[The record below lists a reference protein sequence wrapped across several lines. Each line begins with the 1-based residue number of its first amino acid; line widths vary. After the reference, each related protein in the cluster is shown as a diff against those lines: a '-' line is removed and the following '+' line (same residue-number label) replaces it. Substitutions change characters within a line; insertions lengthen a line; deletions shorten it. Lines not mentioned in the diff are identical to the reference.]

1 MTPDHY
7 TYPTILPQHAGEMF
21 FKEQIE
27 RLEIAVTLAV
37 PVTRTFNFYV
47 PPFEKTVPGRVL
59 AFLEDHKDF
68 ISYRELG
75 EKVIVS
81 RKSAATAVNHLRKL
95 GHKFDEK
102 VVKQLMYVKLK

>member
-1 MTPDHY
+1 MIQTI
-7 TYPTILPQHAGEMF
+7 YPTILPQHAGDFF

-27 RLEIAVTLAV
+27 RLEIAVTEAI
-37 PVTRTFNFYV
+37 PVARNMNHYV
-47 PPFEKTVPGRVL
+47 PPFETTVPGRTL
-59 AFLEDHKDF
+59 AFLESHKDF

-75 EKVIVS
+75 EQVKIS

-95 GHKFDEK
+95 GHKFEEK